1 MRATTILILILCF
14 GSSLLAQNPVK
25 QAIKQSHNALED
37 SPQEAYPEA
46 WLREPY
52 LTVALDKATV
62 GDITIAFQ
70 TWRKDNPSV
79 FESKKRMKD
88 NGIARFMR
96 KLHRWQQE
104 NEWDQHPINANERLD
119 AFVEHDRQS
128 PAPPQTEADNRD
140 ANWRLLGP
148 VNDPIDIPFTEPA
161 LSTNQSL
168 ANSGIGRINC
178 IEYSIYDT
186 LNIWVGTSTG
196 GVWKTWNGGRTWINI
211 SMNLPIM
218 EISDIAV
225 DQSNSNIIYLATGDR
240 DGQGGYYGNGTVGRL
255 YKTTDGGNNWYPVV
269 GNFGTGVYIENLWI
283 HPKRHWEIVVVKTNG
298 VYKSVDG
305 GGTWTQTLATNY
317 ATPFAEPNNNLF
329 RAAAY
334 GELNN
339 PERLY
344 ALYRKRYSATAFA
357 YQMRRSD
364 DFGATWRVMDSIRT
378 PINMPSFRANYQK
391 IAIAPSD
398 PNCVYLYS
406 SEFDTNFGA
415 DRFGIISRTLN
426 GGSTWEN
433 RGRYPSVPNTMGW
446 ILGDSTDIGSQGDYN
461 LVLSI
466 DPTNR
471 DKVFLGGVDMWGS
484 TDGGTT
490 FNKTTFWVNTL
501 GQSAHADHHWGEY
514 QPISGNYFLATD
526 GGLFK
531 TRNLTP
537 GNTAQIAPCGN
548 GRNDFFELVSNI
560 FHPNCYTF
568 PTKWDFVSNGIS
580 NTDFYALAV
589 SKSDP
594 SIVMGGAQDNGI
606 LQRKN
611 GIWSAVVGGW
621 DGFLSVIH
629 PTNPNTFYTTVQ
641 FGQTWRTDDGGMT
654 YRFVSGDMER
664 QDAADWL
671 MPMVMD
677 ETNPNTVLQGRLG
690 NVWRTTNGGNT
701 WQPISNFPTS
711 TLFNNTEA
719 LAIAKSNGNIILAG
733 RAVVNPTTRLFERAI
748 YKTTNGGT
756 TWTNVWNPAFPNGW
770 ITSLA
775 IHPTQPNKMW
785 VSFAVGFAAANPDQ
799 SRKLFYS
806 EDGGM
811 TWANITA
818 GLPAVPASS
827 VVAQGDSPVG
837 AIYVGTA
844 VGVFYKDN
852 TMSQFKEFQVGMP
865 RGVMVVDLKIHEG
878 VGKVYA
884 ATYGR
889 GIWSANLY
897 DRPYDG
903 GIFAPAPERNRSL
916 LLNIY
921 PNPANGFIRINW
933 DDHVAKGQTL
943 SILDMFGRTL
953 HTTKDFQGR
962 TNVDIS
968 RYGAGVYTVQLQSDK
983 ETVSKKF
990 TVTK

>member
-1 MRATTILILILCF
+1 
-14 GSSLLAQNPVK
+14 
-25 QAIKQSHNALED
+25 
-37 SPQEAYPEA
+37 
-46 WLREPY
+46 
-52 LTVALDKATV
+52 
-62 GDITIAFQ
+62 
-70 TWRKDNPSV
+70 
-79 FESKKRMKD
+79 
-88 NGIARFMR
+88 
-96 KLHRWQQE
+96 
-104 NEWDQHPINANERLD
+104 
-119 AFVEHDRQS
+119 
-128 PAPPQTEADNRD
+128 
-140 ANWRLLGP
+140 
-148 VNDPIDIPFTEPA
+148 
-161 LSTNQSL
+161 
-168 ANSGIGRINC
+168 
-178 IEYSIYDT
+178 
-186 LNIWVGTSTG
+186 
-196 GVWKTWNGGRTWINI
+196 
-211 SMNLPIM
+211 
-218 EISDIAV
+218 
-225 DQSNSNIIYLATGDR
+225 
-240 DGQGGYYGNGTVGRL
+240 
-255 YKTTDGGNNWYPVV
+255 
-269 GNFGTGVYIENLWI
+269 
-283 HPKRHWEIVVVKTNG
+283 
-298 VYKSVDG
+298 
-305 GGTWTQTLATNY
+305 
-317 ATPFAEPNNNLF
+317 
-329 RAAAY
+329 
-334 GELNN
+334 
-339 PERLY
+339 
-344 ALYRKRYSATAFA
+344 
-357 YQMRRSD
+357 
-364 DFGATWRVMDSIRT
+364 
-378 PINMPSFRANYQK
+378 
-391 IAIAPSD
+391 
-398 PNCVYLYS
+398 
-406 SEFDTNFGA
+406 
-415 DRFGIISRTLN
+415 
-426 GGSTWEN
+426 
-433 RGRYPSVPNTMGW
+433 MGW